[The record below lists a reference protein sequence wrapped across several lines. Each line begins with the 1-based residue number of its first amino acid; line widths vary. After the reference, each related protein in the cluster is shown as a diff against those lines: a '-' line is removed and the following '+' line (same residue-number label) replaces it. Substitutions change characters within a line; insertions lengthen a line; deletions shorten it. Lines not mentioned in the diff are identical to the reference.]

1 MMINGDTIKEIMYR
15 ARETLKNFG
24 DETYDIDAKVL
35 LKHALSC
42 NDMYLVIHSNDVL
55 SVEKKQ
61 EYFSYIERRKS
72 GEPVAYITGIK
83 EFMGFDFKVTKDV
96 LIPRPDTETLVNEV
110 LRCTNDRR
118 SLRILDLCTGS
129 GAIGITLA
137 KMLSFCEVTMV
148 DVSMDALEIARHN
161 AIDLM
166 VDHRCEFMCLDV
178 LSDLHYIDEQYD
190 IVVSNPPY
198 IRSDVI
204 QTLMNDVKD
213 YEPLLAL
220 DGGDDGLIFYRKIVS
235 EAENILKK
243 DGLVFFEIGYDQ
255 ADDVTDLMKSKFR
268 DISVVND
275 FGMNPR
281 VIRGIRD

>member
-1 MMINGDTIKEIMYR
+1 MINGDTIKEIMYR

-35 LKHALSC
+35 LKHTLSC
-42 NDMYLVIHSNDVL
+42 DDMYLVIHLNDIL
-55 SVEKKQ
+55 NSDKKQ

-72 GEPVAYITGIK
+72 GEPVAYITGKK
-83 EFMGFDFKVTKDV
+83 EFMGFNFKVTKDV

-148 DVSMDALEIARHN
+148 DVSMDALEVAREN

-178 LSDLHYIDEQYD
+178 LSDLSYIDEQYD

-198 IRSDVI
+198 IPSDVLP
-204 QTLMNDVKD
+204 TLMNDVKD
-213 YEPLLAL
+213 YEPSLAL

-243 DGLVFFEIGYDQ
+243 DGLMFFEIGYDQ

>member
-1 MMINGDTIKEIMYR
+1 MINGDTIKEIMYR

-35 LKHALSC
+35 LKHTLSC
-42 NDMYLVIHSNDVL
+42 DDMYLVIHSNDIL
-55 SVEKKQ
+55 NSDKKQ
-61 EYFSYIERRKS
+61 EYFSYIERRKV
-72 GEPVAYITGIK
+72 GEPVAYITGKK
-83 EFMGFDFKVTKDV
+83 EFMGFNFKVTKDV

-110 LRCTNDRR
+110 LRCSNDRR

-148 DVSMDALEIARHN
+148 DVSMDALEVAREN

-178 LSDLHYIDEQYD
+178 LSDLSYIDEQYD

-198 IRSDVI
+198 IRSDVLH
-204 QTLMNDVKD
+204 TLMNDVKD
-213 YEPLLAL
+213 YEPSLAL
-220 DGGDDGLIFYRKIVS
+220 DGGEDGLVFYRRIIS
-235 EAENILKK
+235 EAEQILKK
-243 DGLVFFEIGYDQ
+243 DGLIFFEIGYDQ
-255 ADDVTDLMKSKFR
+255 AEDVADMMKNKFR
-268 DISVVND
+268 DIYVMKD
-275 FGMNPR
+275 LGLNPR
-281 VIRGIRD
+281 VVRGSRI